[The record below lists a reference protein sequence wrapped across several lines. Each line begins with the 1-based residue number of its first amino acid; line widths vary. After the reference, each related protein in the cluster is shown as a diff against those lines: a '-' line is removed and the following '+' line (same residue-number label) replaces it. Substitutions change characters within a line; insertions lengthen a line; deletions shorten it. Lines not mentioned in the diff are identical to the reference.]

1 MLSKVLRGGSRLQVQ
16 AVRWRPGATPEAIS
30 YGSASAPA
38 LSAQAQQ
45 SSRALL
51 ANDEGQARQMH
62 ARVAE
67 LEASIERQ
75 VEEARRQGFQDGEAS
90 GRQQAAAQVE
100 AMLAR
105 LARSIDEV
113 RGVKRKLRDEAE
125 ADLLQLALAI
135 ARKVLH
141 RELNTDPEA
150 IAGLIRVALERMNAR
165 DIIKIRVHPG
175 HREVLQQRLAQLHP
189 GSAVEIAP
197 EPKLEAGSLIIETIR
212 GEFDVSVDTN
222 LKEIERGLTDRLRKS
237 DVAID

>member
-105 LARSIDEV
+105 LAHSIDEL

-165 DIIKIRVHPG
+165 AEAPRR
-175 HREVLQQRLAQLHP
+175 HRHSAGVQLILDFLQQLPPYRWTQSRLVRW
-189 GSAVEIAP
+189 GI
-197 EPKLEAGSLIIETIR
+197 
-212 GEFDVSVDTN
+212 
-222 LKEIERGLTDRLRKS
+222 TDRSAMRIARRCCPS
-237 DVAID
+237 STTA